1 MRFWITPQSSPQ
13 KSSLTQFIIM
23 VSQSN
28 SVFIPQAEEN
38 DFLPPLGN
46 WTTAGGIVAL
56 VTVTIAVAVASVT
69 KYKVTVQAQA
79 NLRPAGE
86 LRLVQAATEGPVM
99 RIFVKE
105 NQVVKTG
112 DAIAT
117 IDDSRLQTKKSQLE
131 SSIGQTKLQLVQI
144 NAQIHALNN
153 QVIAQT
159 DSSNRGVAAAEAELS
174 SRKRDYQDK
183 LITTVSDV
191 QEAFANV
198 KAATASL
205 KAAETKRN
213 RYENVAKVGALSQDQ
228 FEEVQLAVRQQE
240 QALLAAKAKLQSLQA
255 ALNPTQAQ
263 IAIAYNRIA
272 QEKATGQANIATLNK
287 ETNALIQ
294 QQIEMQK
301 QFEHDSR
308 ELKQVNIEIKETI
321 ISATADGVIS
331 KLNLRNPG
339 QTLRPGEEIAQIV
352 PTSAPLVI
360 KAVVGTEDKSKLKP
374 GQNVQMRVSACPYPD
389 YGTLKGK
396 VKSISPDAFF
406 PAANN
411 GGAIATNPKAGAFY
425 EVTIEPQSL
434 SLGRGNKQCSIQM
447 GMEGK
452 VDIISKQETVLQ
464 LFLRK
469 ARLIVDG

>member
-1 MRFWITPQSSPQ
+1 
-13 KSSLTQFIIM
+13 M

-28 SVFIPQAEEN
+28 SVFIPQAGEN
-38 DFLPPLGN
+38 DFLPPLGS

-56 VTVTIAVAVASVT
+56 VTVAIAVAIASVT

-131 SSIGQTKLQLVQI
+131 SSIRQTKLQLVQI

-183 LITTVSDV
+183 QITTVSDV

-198 KAATASL
+198 RATTASL
-205 KAAETKRN
+205 RAAETKRN

-255 ALNPTQAQ
+255 ALIP
-263 IAIAYNRIA
+263 
-272 QEKATGQANIATLNK
+272 NISTFL
-287 ETNALIQ
+287 
-294 QQIEMQK
+294 
-301 QFEHDSR
+301 
-308 ELKQVNIEIKETI
+308 
-321 ISATADGVIS
+321 
-331 KLNLRNPG
+331 
-339 QTLRPGEEIAQIV
+339 
-352 PTSAPLVI
+352 
-360 KAVVGTEDKSKLKP
+360 
-374 GQNVQMRVSACPYPD
+374 Y
-389 YGTLKGK
+389 
-396 VKSISPDAFF
+396 VKK
-406 PAANN
+406 
-411 GGAIATNPKAGAFY
+411 T
-425 EVTIEPQSL
+425 
-434 SLGRGNKQCSIQM
+434 
-447 GMEGK
+447 
-452 VDIISKQETVLQ
+452 
-464 LFLRK
+464 
-469 ARLIVDG
+469 

>member
-1 MRFWITPQSSPQ
+1 
-13 KSSLTQFIIM
+13 M

-28 SVFIPQAEEN
+28 PVFVPQAEED

-46 WTTAGGIVAL
+46 WITVGGIVAL
-56 VTVTIAVAVASVT
+56 VTVTIAIAVASVT

-86 LRLVQAATEGPVM
+86 LRLVQAATEGPVVQ
-99 RIFVKE
+99 IFVKE
-105 NQVVKTG
+105 NQVVKTR

-131 SSIGQTKLQLVQI
+131 SSIGQIKLQLVQI
-144 NAQIHALNN
+144 NAQIDALNN
-153 QVIAQT
+153 QIVAQT
-159 DSSNRGVAAAEAELS
+159 DSSKRAVAAAEAELS
-174 SRKRDYQDK
+174 GRKRDYQDK
-183 LITTVSDV
+183 QITTVSDV
-191 QEAFANV
+191 QEASANV

-205 KAAETKRN
+205 GAAESKRN
-213 RYENVAKVGALSQDQ
+213 RYENVAKAGALSQDQ
-228 FEEVQLAVRQQE
+228 FEEAQLAVRQQE
-240 QALLAAKAKLQSLQA
+240 QALSAAKAKLQSLQA

-263 IAIAYNRIA
+263 IAIASQRIA

-287 ETNALIQ
+287 ERNALIQ
-294 QQIEMQK
+294 QRIEMQTK
-301 QFEHDSR
+301 FEHDGR
-308 ELKQVNIEIKETI
+308 ELKQVNVELKETI

-352 PTSAPLVI
+352 PTYAPLVI
-360 KAVVGTEDKSKLKP
+360 KAVVGTEDKNKLKP

-406 PAANN
+406 PPANN
-411 GGAIATNPKAGAFY
+411 GAATGAPTIATAPKGTAAFY
-425 EVTIEPQSL
+425 EVTIEPEGL
-434 SLGRGNKQCSIQM
+434 SLGRKTRQCSIQM
-447 GMEGK
+447 GMEGRA
-452 VDIISKQETVLQ
+452 DIISKEETILQ
-464 LFLRK
+464 FFLRK
-469 ARLIVDG
+469 ARLIVDV

>member
-1 MRFWITPQSSPQ
+1 
-13 KSSLTQFIIM
+13 M

-183 LITTVSDV
+183 QITTVSDV

-205 KAAETKRN
+205 RAAETKRN

-263 IAIAYNRIA
+263 IAIASNRIA

-374 GQNVQMRVSACPYPD
+374 EQNVQMRVSACPYPD

-396 VKSISPDAFF
+396 VKSISPDTFF

>member
-1 MRFWITPQSSPQ
+1 
-13 KSSLTQFIIM
+13 M

-28 SVFIPQAEEN
+28 PVFVPQAEEH

-46 WTTAGGIVAL
+46 WITVGGIVAL
-56 VTVTIAVAVASVT
+56 VTVTIAIAVASVT

-86 LRLVQAATEGPVM
+86 LRLVQAATEGPVV

-131 SSIGQTKLQLVQI
+131 SSIGQIKLQLVQI
-144 NAQIHALNN
+144 NAQIDALNN
-153 QVIAQT
+153 QIVAQT
-159 DSSNRGVAAAEAELS
+159 DSSKRAVAAAEAELS
-174 SRKRDYQDK
+174 GRKRDYQDK
-183 LITTVSDV
+183 QITTVSDV
-191 QEAFANV
+191 QEASANV

-205 KAAETKRN
+205 GAAESKRN
-213 RYENVAKVGALSQDQ
+213 RYENVAKAGALSQDQ
-228 FEEVQLAVRQQE
+228 FEEAQLAVRQQE
-240 QALLAAKAKLQSLQA
+240 QALSAAKAKLQSLQA

-263 IAIAYNRIA
+263 IAIASQRIA

-287 ETNALIQ
+287 ERNALIQ
-294 QQIEMQK
+294 QRIEMQTK
-301 QFEHDSR
+301 FEHDGR
-308 ELKQVNIEIKETI
+308 ELKQVNVELKETI

-360 KAVVGTEDKSKLKP
+360 KAVVGTEDKNKLKP

-406 PAANN
+406 PPANN
-411 GGAIATNPKAGAFY
+411 GAATGAPTIATAPKGTTAFY
-425 EVTIEPQSL
+425 EVTIEPEGL
-434 SLGRGNKQCSIQM
+434 SLGRKTRQCSIQM
-447 GMEGK
+447 GMEGRA
-452 VDIISKQETVLQ
+452 DIISKEETILQ
-464 LFLRK
+464 FFLRK
-469 ARLIVDG
+469 ARLIVDV

>member
-1 MRFWITPQSSPQ
+1 
-13 KSSLTQFIIM
+13 M

>member
-1 MRFWITPQSSPQ
+1 
-13 KSSLTQFIIM
+13 M

-28 SVFIPQAEEN
+28 SALLPQVEEN
-38 DFLPPLGN
+38 DFLPPLGH
-46 WTTAGGIVAL
+46 WTTIGGVIAL
-56 VTVTIAVAVASVT
+56 VTVTIAIAVASVT

-131 SSIGQTKLQLVQI
+131 SSIGQIKLQLVQI
-144 NAQIHALNN
+144 DAQIHALNN
-153 QVIAQT
+153 QVVAQT
-159 DSSNRGVAAAEAELS
+159 DSTKRAVAGAEAQLS
-174 SRKRDYQDK
+174 SRKRDYRDK
-183 LITTVSDV
+183 QITTVSDV
-191 QEAFANV
+191 QEAAANV
-198 KAATASL
+198 RAAAAGL
-205 KAAETKRN
+205 KAAESKRN

-228 FEEVQLAVRQQE
+228 FEEAQLAVRQQE
-240 QALLAAKAKLQSLQA
+240 QALSAAKAKLQSLQA
-255 ALNPTQAQ
+255 ALNPTSAEV
-263 IAIAYNRIA
+263 AIAQERIA
-272 QEKATGQANIATLNK
+272 QEKATGQGNIATLNK
-287 ETNALIQ
+287 ERNALIQ
-294 QQIEMQK
+294 QRIEMQK
-301 QFEHDSR
+301 QFEHDGR
-308 ELKQVNIEIKETI
+308 ELKQVNIELKETI

-360 KAVVGTEDKSKLKP
+360 KAVVGTEDKNKLKP

-406 PAANN
+406 PPANN
-411 GGAIATNPKAGAFY
+411 GAATGASTIATTPKATAAFY
-425 EVTIEPQSL
+425 EVTIEPEGL
-434 SLGRGNKQCSIQM
+434 SLGRKNRQCSIQM
-447 GMEGK
+447 GMEGRA
-452 VDIISKQETVLQ
+452 DIISKQETVLQ
-464 LFLRK
+464 FFLRK
-469 ARLIVDG
+469 ARLIADV